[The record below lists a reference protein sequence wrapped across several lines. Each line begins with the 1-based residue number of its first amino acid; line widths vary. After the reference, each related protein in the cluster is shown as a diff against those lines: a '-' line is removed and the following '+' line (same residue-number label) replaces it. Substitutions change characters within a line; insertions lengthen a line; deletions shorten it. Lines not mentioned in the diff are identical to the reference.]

1 MIKTVVIAATA
12 AAAAFASTSASAEG
26 FVEARTGIANGS
38 DYTTET
44 LGVAVGYDAEV
55 GSNVFIGAEL
65 TADTNASFDVP
76 VYGAN
81 LRLGAK
87 TSANGKL
94 YLTGGVARYR
104 EDAVIYF
111 PTLGF
116 GQTFSG
122 WYTDVVAGAGYA
134 HKISS
139 STRISAQYQRYF
151 DTGFDRA
158 TVGIGFEF

>member
-1 MIKTVVIAATA
+1 MRNVTVICA
-12 AAAAFASTSASAEG
+12 AAAALASTSASAEG
-26 FVEARTGIANGS
+26 FVEARTGIAGGS

-44 LGVAVGYDAEV
+44 IGIALGYDADV
-55 GSNVFIGAEL
+55 GSNVFVGGEL

-87 TSANGKL
+87 TSDNGKL
-94 YLTGGVARYR
+94 YLTGGIARYR
-104 EDAVIYF
+104 DDAVIYF

-122 WYTDVVAGAGYA
+122 WYTDAVAGAGYA

-139 STRISAQYQRYF
+139 SARISVQYQRYF
-151 DTGFDRA
+151 DTGFNRG
-158 TVGIGFEF
+158 TIGLGFEF